1 MRTPSDPTEP
11 RAARPLVVV
20 MGVAGSGK
28 STIGA
33 ALADRLRL
41 PFRDA
46 DDLHPPVNVEKMSRG
61 VALTDADRAPWL
73 AAVGEEIARHRVP
86 GLVIACSA
94 LKVAYRDALRAH
106 APEVFF
112 VHLETSKRVL
122 AQRMVM
128 RSEHFMPLALL
139 DSQLDTLEPLAPGE
153 GGLTIDAGRRVDT
166 IIGRVERS
174 LRRMPAGHPA

>member
-1 MRTPSDPTEP
+1 MTVL
-11 RAARPLVVV
+11 AASRPLVVV

-28 STIGA
+28 STVGA

-41 PFRDA
+41 PFADA
-46 DDLHPPVNVEKMSRG
+46 DDLHPAANVEKMSQG
-61 VALTDADRAPWL
+61 IPLTDDDRAPWL
-73 AAVGEEIARHRVP
+73 TAVGEEIERHRVP

-112 VHLETSKRVL
+112 LHLETSKRVL
-122 AQRMVM
+122 AQRMLV

-139 DSQLDTLEPLAPGE
+139 DSQLDTLEPLTAEENGFV
-153 GGLTIDAGRRVDT
+153 IDARRGVDE
-166 IIGRVERS
+166 IIGQAERVLRAEPVSPRS
-174 LRRMPAGHPA
+174 